1 MNYATGHCFNVDDMF
16 YNFDYSKLDLTCKD
30 CERLNKKPHRDL
42 MVKKIFR
49 AGMKYVLNDIVEN
62 NNTFV
67 LPTGRKRAEIHV
79 KRTSGEAFKKLRAA
93 DKWQDVDFFAS
104 HFSGNEL
111 VLEMYGTGRCR
122 TKTIYVDKDIKDK
135 ITENTNNGVQYF

>member
-1 MNYATGHCFNVDDMF
+1 MNYATGHCFNIDDMF
-16 YNFDYSKLDLTCKD
+16 YNFDYSKLNMSCAD
-30 CERLNKKPHRDL
+30 CERINNDPHRDK

-49 AGMKYVLNDIVEN
+49 EGMKLVLNDIVDN

-67 LPTGRKRAEIHV
+67 LPTGSKRAEIHV
-79 KRTSGEAFKKLRAA
+79 NRTHGEDFKQARKRG
-93 DKWQDVDFFAS
+93 KWRDVNFFSS

-122 TKTIYVDKDIKDK
+122 TKTIYVDKHIKDK
-135 ITENTNNGVQYF
+135 ITENTNNGMQYF

>member
-16 YNFDYSKLDLTCKD
+16 YNFDYSKLKMNCKD
-30 CERLNKKPHRDL
+30 CEKINNDPHRDIL
-42 MVKKIFR
+42 VKKIFR

-67 LPTGRKRAEIHV
+67 LPTGSKRAEIHV
-79 KRTSGEAFKKLRAA
+79 RRTSGEQFKKLRING
-93 DKWQDVDFFAS
+93 KWQDVDLFSS

-111 VLEMYGTGRCR
+111 VLEMYGSGRCR
-122 TKTIYVDKDIKDK
+122 TKPIYVDKNIKDK
-135 ITENTNNGVQYF
+135 ITENTNKGMQYC